1 MGLKNRDIEKRVN
14 KDFLSQQ
21 PHAFTWSSAMMLWY
35 GLFPVKYLHATNVE
49 GDLSSKRLQVTNETM
64 TWDHGIN
71 LPSHQIRSNSIISV
85 TSKSNL
91 TERQTKL
98 CNNKSK
104 MSRKKKKHQC
114 RERPKTPQKKKSVT
128 CQVVC
133 RRRWWIRPFHGCWH
147 SRSLLPGCLSPSGP
161 TL

>member
-1 MGLKNRDIEKRVN
+1 MGLKSRNIEK

-71 LPSHQIRSNSIISV
+71 LPSHQISSNSIISV

-104 MSRKKKKHQC
+104 MSRKKKK
-114 RERPKTPQKKKSVT
+114 TSVQKETKDTTEEDKSVT